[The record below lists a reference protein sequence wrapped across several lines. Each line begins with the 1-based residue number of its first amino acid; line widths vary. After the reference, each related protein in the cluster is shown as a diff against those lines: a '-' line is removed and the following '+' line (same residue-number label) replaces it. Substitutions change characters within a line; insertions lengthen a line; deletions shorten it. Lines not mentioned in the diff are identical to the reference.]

1 MRIRIF
7 IAAQFKELWSWR
19 QNRES
24 WLLEEWI
31 KVDGYPPWG
40 TVEQTEEQSRCML
53 SNVDMDLIDIM
64 LSNSNLLK
72 RTERDN

>member
-1 MRIRIF
+1 MCIRVF

-19 QNRES
+19 QDRES

-40 TVEQTEEQSRCML
+40 TVEQTEAAKQMHVEQRGYGSDRH
-53 SNVDMDLIDIM
+53 NA
-64 LSNSNLLK
+64 
-72 RTERDN
+72 E

>member
-19 QNRES
+19 QDRES

-40 TVEQTEEQSRCML
+40 TVEQTEAA
-53 SNVDMDLIDIM
+53 
-64 LSNSNLLK
+64 K
-72 RTERDN
+72 